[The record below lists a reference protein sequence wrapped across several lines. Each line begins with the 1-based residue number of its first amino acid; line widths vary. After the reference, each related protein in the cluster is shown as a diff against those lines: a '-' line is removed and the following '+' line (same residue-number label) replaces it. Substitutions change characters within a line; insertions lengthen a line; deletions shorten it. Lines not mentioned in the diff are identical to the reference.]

1 MNELTEEKWTPVV
14 KRKGEERKFRKGDG
28 TRINPVISSDK
39 ELSLTSARDFKYHN
53 IDGTPGLM
61 FRKGKTNHSF
71 QWIPIDLAPDSPI
84 ASRTRDK
91 QRNK

>member
-1 MNELTEEKWTPVV
+1 MDSSAE
-14 KRKGEERKFRKGDG
+14 RKGEVRKFRKGDG
-28 TRINPVISSDK
+28 TRINPVISNDK
-39 ELSLTSARDFKYHN
+39 ELSSSLASARDIKYHDL
-53 IDGTPGLM
+53 DGTPGLM

-71 QWIPIDLAPDSPI
+71 QWIPVDLAPDSPI